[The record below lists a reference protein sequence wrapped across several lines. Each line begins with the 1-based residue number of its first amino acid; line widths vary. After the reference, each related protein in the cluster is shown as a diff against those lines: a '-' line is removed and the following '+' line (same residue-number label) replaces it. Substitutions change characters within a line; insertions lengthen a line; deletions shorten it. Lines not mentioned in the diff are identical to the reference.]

1 MLPEPTITFR
11 DPIHNYIPVYDWEKE
26 IIDTPAFQRL
36 RGIRQLGLTSFV
48 YHGAEH
54 SRFGHSLGVMHLAGQ
69 FVRRLFRNPRHHDIV
84 MDRHQWTKCEFEEK
98 VDRLVLEARLA
109 GLLHDIG
116 HSPFSHTGEQ
126 SLFPEDKQHEN
137 YSEELIRS
145 DRIGEIIDLRLNNFG
160 VTRHRVASII
170 SETEI
175 YEVGVVKELI
185 SSVWD
190 VDKMDYL
197 LRDSHYCGVQY
208 GTFDLPRILDTVT
221 IYDEDPDGALRLG
234 IAHGGFHAVEAFV
247 LARYF
252 MFTQVYFHR
261 TRRAYDF
268 LLTDFVTSLLK
279 EATGKCKYPSSLE
292 EYLKW
297 TDWRIL
303 SEASMRSDSSSRNLA
318 WRLIAR
324 EHPKPVYETGDH
336 AEPGT
341 FNRAVN
347 RLQSRV
353 NHDFPDITTWTDRA
367 SDHPEKFRT
376 GDNPLY
382 VQSSDGQW
390 QSLTSLSRPL
400 SGLEEVRQFRL
411 YADVRGDEHLESQ
424 IAMFCQQVMLE

>member
-190 VDKMDYL
+190 VD
-197 LRDSHYCGVQY
+197 
-208 GTFDLPRILDTVT
+208 
-221 IYDEDPDGALRLG
+221 
-234 IAHGGFHAVEAFV
+234 
-247 LARYF
+247 
-252 MFTQVYFHR
+252 
-261 TRRAYDF
+261 
-268 LLTDFVTSLLK
+268 
-279 EATGKCKYPSSLE
+279 
-292 EYLKW
+292 
-297 TDWRIL
+297 
-303 SEASMRSDSSSRNLA
+303 
-318 WRLIAR
+318 
-324 EHPKPVYETGDH
+324 
-336 AEPGT
+336 
-341 FNRAVN
+341 
-347 RLQSRV
+347 
-353 NHDFPDITTWTDRA
+353 
-367 SDHPEKFRT
+367 
-376 GDNPLY
+376 
-382 VQSSDGQW
+382 
-390 QSLTSLSRPL
+390 
-400 SGLEEVRQFRL
+400 
-411 YADVRGDEHLESQ
+411 
-424 IAMFCQQVMLE
+424 